1 MRNQPAHTVAVNGPC
16 PSLPGCSCL
25 DELPPTPGG
34 GILFQ
39 LSTSS
44 AERHHTPTE
53 LVYIR
58 VSNTALQAALL
69 QRPCYAQI
77 RPGEFL
83 GAQGLLASTPLPYSE
98 HQRDLL
104 VSKALRAIGLL

>member
-1 MRNQPAHTVAVNGPC
+1 M
-16 PSLPGCSCL
+16 L
-25 DELPPTPGG
+25 
-34 GILFQ
+34 Q
-39 LSTSS
+39 LSASS
-44 AERHHTPTE
+44 DERHHTPTE
-53 LVYIR
+53 LEYVR
-58 VSNTALQAALL
+58 VSNSALQAALQ

-83 GAQGLLASTPLPYSE
+83 GAQGLPARVPLPYSE